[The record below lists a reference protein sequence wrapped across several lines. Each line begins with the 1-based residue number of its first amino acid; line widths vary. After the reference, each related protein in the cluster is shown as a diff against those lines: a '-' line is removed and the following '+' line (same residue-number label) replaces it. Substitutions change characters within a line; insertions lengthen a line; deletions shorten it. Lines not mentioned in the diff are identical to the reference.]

1 MSDSPNIERL
11 NIKLGDI
18 IEIEAPLNSILNNKI
33 FLIQYIDRER
43 LVLVNGDTPSIALLL
58 KANGEL
64 YDESITAIN
73 ILDSDINLGYARQNR
88 LMVGSWIDIY
98 FGGDIPLVVTGEIS
112 NLENDMIE
120 IKTYPEN
127 EVIYID
133 FAYKGLPETLLIEKI
148 NLRSSPL
155 SQKRNKGQA
164 EAEAESESN
173 LEKDV
178 DDGQQFESYEDR
190 EEFNLV
196 DFENV
201 ENVENVENSQNIA
214 KNKEL
219 LIEADQII
227 IGRKLEDIIQVVD
240 VPEYQQRFGID
251 KQTNDMLDE
260 FLSKIPTS
268 RRNQGN
274 MNSIHKLIERYKEL
288 RQEFSQFDNNN
299 NAISK
304 KIRGDSHKPL
314 LETLKAFDKKL
325 YWILPVV
332 KNSKNL
338 YDVTNDEDLLYIT
351 TSTLADSILA
361 ESELTSNWKS
371 NLSNEEE
378 NRYNNYI
385 KELNTLSTPFTN
397 YGIED
402 YIISKEVATNLD
414 TIVDTLND
422 QYSYTADRD
431 DKIVTRRFVMQQYN
445 TGLTRLESII
455 TENRKIINKNMKI
468 TKNDVLLLKSIITL
482 PYPVYR
488 FSHINLP
495 GTSIMDKSDLN
506 HHFINYWELFKKS
519 TFVNRYIIDDLAIEV
534 KYNPDTFLNNIK
546 EFLLDESIERDP
558 NITIQ
563 ESRYNKY
570 LDCFI
575 PDTET
580 IFDLLDVK
588 DRVDDR
594 YNLTFDKITKSLEPF
609 MIYNNDI
616 TSKSY
621 KTIIH
626 FLNNKTR
633 GYKKDFIANNKNF
646 QAKINQK
653 IGQGEKPAAR
663 AFSLFN
669 IFSAN
674 RDIQVSV
681 FKSYNI
687 TDQDKTLY
695 SSEELLNKMVRI
707 DYARLFYSAVSKVSV
722 DLMVSGVLD
731 KFIDIEKNLNKKQG
745 LGDRDRD
752 KDKDKDNDCK
762 QYILSKKYFALD
774 ELEYDNNKKIYFDK
788 KYDQTFYDFINQ
800 YKKERDTLSS
810 EEFKTFMIAI
820 LVEANGFTQDNAI
833 RQINAML
840 ENKKEVVNGDYAL
853 LEIDEK
859 TNEIYKREGNVWIK
873 DTTISDNVFF
883 DLNPNKF
890 FCESKLTCFYNTN
903 KNNDKQQD
911 DFGKCENSADIE
923 KTLQKKNLKDIMG
936 QFDEEYR
943 VDLQKIKNKINDAY
957 NYNLA
962 IIGRIIGLERD
973 KKLTY
978 NNEYLK
984 ISSDIDQN
992 DIKFSPFEKLRDLIL
1007 GQTDFLK
1014 KNADIIKFSLKFAR
1028 KPYDRENQY
1037 WFYCVKT
1044 DIELLPSFIVRLAG
1058 VASNSQE
1065 YQRELDY
1072 ICAEQGTISDDGDRW
1087 VDKYS
1092 GYIIKYIDYNVEEG
1106 FNEEGYKL
1114 QTRSVLDQDL
1124 GAILLAKD
1132 KKSVKRDKIK
1142 EKKVNEKEV
1151 DENRLDK
1158 KNKQV
1163 YLDLNA
1169 KTVLNVI
1176 IALTDNMAINAD
1188 AINAEGMYDYIIK
1201 NVLDIQKKSVSSPE
1215 DYAKLVEKAQR
1226 QGKKN
1231 IPSFEEAFNS
1241 SLLILTLVYLLVAI
1255 QTSIPEI
1262 KTPKT
1267 FPGCI
1272 KSFSGYPMEGSIDK
1286 SGLIYIACVAYKLKS
1301 SIKPWNTIMKT
1312 KEATIVQKME
1322 LIIEKFIQ
1330 PNAEIKRL
1338 FQVKKEFLLL
1348 QDNAV
1353 IPEKLDVKNW
1363 LTFLPPLVP
1372 LNIKDLHGIS
1382 KIFQDELRANIKKGS
1397 LKQIDNI
1404 LVLETKQIL
1413 FALYIQQSIQTV
1425 VKQQHPLLTTMTGN
1439 PFLENA
1445 CCNGEKNTV
1454 SYFEGK
1460 DKSIK
1465 MYNDIVVE
1473 YSNILYDI
1481 NRMSTAP
1488 LLMHPYNTRIVYPGL
1503 SEIFTEETIY
1513 KAFIYYCKFNK
1524 VLYPISEELR
1534 SICLEKP
1541 VDFNPDD
1548 TITGKITRLK
1558 ADGKNYNNLVF
1569 DQLIMYLSK
1578 NNIIPMDLFRPV
1590 ENNIDNINNINNLMA
1605 ITVAL
1610 DERDSQVIPAQF
1622 RTKFADLLDSYGII
1636 GNNEP
1641 VREMKNYLSRQ
1652 NELTDTIICDFIQK
1666 NSKLTKSKMKNFIE
1680 CLTTINQFS
1689 SDAPEKMIVFMRQN
1703 IINLVAILP
1712 NIILNEIDYANI
1724 VIPKHWGLSAIHQI
1738 DVANIIRDNYSGL
1751 SSMYRDPQL
1760 QMVLTRIQ
1768 GICNDIVLLSNNT
1781 FYRHDLIDTS
1791 VSKDEKDEN
1800 PVYSSIFSDRMVG
1813 LLSKY
1818 YFNCVLIEYINLVN
1832 SQDILRIDI
1841 IENIALIEEN
1851 RLGEGDINE
1860 FELISGEK
1868 KELSLKVAT
1877 LLIEFMNIICTSKNV
1892 VDFTYESVMNKVLRS
1907 KNKEKTIITD
1917 YLKDLTEEEREIE
1930 NIFKANRLE
1939 RWSKGL
1945 QKGLTQYVG
1954 DNYDEER
1961 EQIDRQAQMERKL
1974 GVKDF
1979 VTDMNRDIY
1988 KLDMQ
1993 DEEMRDEEIE
2003 REEYD
2008 IGDFLGDGDYRDD
2021 DLDDD

>member
-18 IEIEAPLNSILNNKI
+18 IEIEAPSNSILNNKI
-33 FLIQYIDRER
+33 FLIRYIDRER
-43 LVLVNGDTPSIALLL
+43 VVLVNGDNPSIALLI

-73 ILDSDINLGYARQNR
+73 ILDSDINPGYARQNG

-148 NLRSSPL
+148 NLRSSPKKPQQDQDEPDL
-155 SQKRNKGQA
+155 
-164 EAEAESESN
+164 
-173 LEKDV
+173 
-178 DDGQQFESYEDR
+178 DDGEQFMSYEDR
-190 EEFNLV
+190 DLFNLEQV
-196 DFENV
+196 EDLDNV
-201 ENVENVENSQNIA
+201 KNILN
-214 KNKEL
+214 NKEL
-219 LIEADQII
+219 LIQADQII

-260 FLSKIPTS
+260 FLSKIPS
-268 RRNQGN
+268 AKRNQGN

-304 KIRGDSHKPL
+304 KIKGDNHKPL
-314 LETLKAFDKKL
+314 VECLKAFSKKL

-338 YDVTNDEDLLYIT
+338 YDVVNDEDLLYINQ
-351 TSTLADSILA
+351 STLADAILA
-361 ESELTSNWKS
+361 ESQLTSNWKS
-371 NLSNEEE
+371 NVNNEEE

-385 KELNTLSTPFTN
+385 KELNLLSTPFTN
-397 YGIED
+397 YGIGIED
-402 YIISKEVATNLD
+402 YIISKEIATNLD

-422 QYSYTADRD
+422 QYSYTAHRD
-431 DKIVTRRFVMQQYN
+431 EKIETRRFVMQQYN
-445 TGLTRLESII
+445 TGLTRLESIT
-455 TENRKIINKNMKI
+455 TENRKIINKNVKI

-506 HHFINYWELFKKS
+506 NHFINYWELFKTS
-519 TFVNRYIIDDLAIEV
+519 TFVNRYIIDDLAIPV
-534 KYNPDTFLNNIK
+534 KYNRGFFLNNIK
-546 EFLLDESIERDP
+546 EFLLDESIDRDP

-563 ESRYNKY
+563 ESLYNKY
-570 LDCFI
+570 LNCFI
-575 PDTET
+575 PDTRT
-580 IFDLLDVK
+580 IFESIEVG

-594 YNLTFDKITKSLEPF
+594 YNLTFDKMTKSLEPF

-616 TSKSY
+616 TSNSY
-621 KTIIH
+621 KTIIN
-626 FLNNKTR
+626 FLNKKTR
-633 GYKKDFIANNKNF
+633 NYKTAFIANNKNF

-653 IGQGEKPAAR
+653 IGNGEKPAAK

-722 DLMVSGVLD
+722 DLMVSDVLE
-731 KFIDIEKNLNKKQG
+731 KFIDIERDLNKKQDKRG
-745 LGDRDRD
+745 QKGQGDQD
-752 KDKDKDNDCK
+752 KTDCK
-762 QYILSKKYFALD
+762 QYTLSKKYFALD
-774 ELEYDNNKKIYFDK
+774 ELQYDNNKTVYFDK

-800 YKKERDTLSS
+800 YKKERETLSS
-810 EEFKTFMIAI
+810 EEFKQFMIAI
-820 LVEANGFTQDNAI
+820 LVEANGFTQNNAT
-833 RQINAML
+833 REFDAML
-840 ENKKEVVNGDYAL
+840 ENKKRVVNGDYAL
-853 LEIDEK
+853 LEIDDK
-859 TNEIYKREGNVWIK
+859 TNEIYKREGNVWVK

-883 DLNPNKF
+883 DLNPDKL

-903 KNNDKQQD
+903 KDNKDNKDNNRENR
-911 DFGKCENSADIE
+911 DFGKCKNSADIE
-923 KTLQKKNLKDIMG
+923 KEIQKDNLKDIMG

-943 VDLQKIKNKINDAY
+943 LDLQKIKNKINNTY

-973 KKLTY
+973 KKLIY
-978 NNEYLK
+978 NNENLK
-984 ISSDIDQN
+984 ISSSIDQN
-992 DIKFSPFEKLRDLIL
+992 ETKFSPFEKLRDLIL

-1037 WFYCVKT
+1037 WLYCVKT
-1044 DIELLPSFIVRLAG
+1044 SVELLPSFIVRLAG
-1058 VASNSQE
+1058 LATNSQE

-1072 ICAEQGTISDDGDRW
+1072 ICAEQGTISSDGDRW

-1092 GYIIKYIDYNVEEG
+1092 GYIIKYIDYNLEEG
-1106 FNEEGYKL
+1106 FTEEGYKL
-1114 QTRSVLDQDL
+1114 QTRAVLEQDL
-1124 GAILLAKD
+1124 GAVLLAKD
-1132 KKSVKRDKIK
+1132 KKTVKQDKIPQK
-1142 EKKVNEKEV
+1142 LGNEKLGNE
-1151 DENRLDK
+1151 

-1163 YLDLNA
+1163 YLDVNA
-1169 KTVLNVI
+1169 KTVLNVV
-1176 IALTDNMAINAD
+1176 IALTDNMGINA
-1188 AINAEGMYDYIIK
+1188 AEINQEAMYDYIIK
-1201 NVLDIQKKSVSSPE
+1201 NVLDIQKKSVSTPE
-1215 DYAKLVEKAQR
+1215 DYAKLVEKAER

-1231 IPSFEEAFNS
+1231 IPSFDDAFNS

-1330 PNAEIKRL
+1330 PNQEIKRL
-1338 FQVKKEFLLL
+1338 FQLKTEFLLL

-1353 IPEKLDVKNW
+1353 IPEKLDIKNW

-1372 LNIKDLHGIS
+1372 IKIKDLHGIS
-1382 KIFQDELRANIKKGS
+1382 KIFQDELRENIKKGS
-1397 LKQIDNI
+1397 IKQIDNI

-1413 FALYIQQSIQTV
+1413 FSLYIQQSIQAV
-1425 VKQQHPLLTTMTGN
+1425 VKQQHPLLTTMAGN

-1454 SYFEGK
+1454 AYFEGK
-1460 DKSIK
+1460 DPSIK
-1465 MYNDIVVE
+1465 MYNDIVIE
-1473 YSNILYDI
+1473 YSNMLYDI

-1488 LLMHPYNTRIVYPGL
+1488 LLMHPYNTRLVYPGL
-1503 SEIFTEETIY
+1503 SEIVAEETIY

-1541 VDFNPDD
+1541 LDFNPDE
-1548 TITGKITRLK
+1548 TITEKITRLK
-1558 ADGKNYNNLVF
+1558 ADGKNYNNVVF

-1578 NNIIPMDLFRPV
+1578 NNIIAMDLFRPV
-1590 ENNIDNINNINNLMA
+1590 DNNRDNNRDNLMA
-1605 ITVAL
+1605 IIIGL

-1622 RTKFADLLDSYGII
+1622 RTKFAALLESYDII
-1636 GNNEP
+1636 DNNEP

-1652 NELTDTIICDFIQK
+1652 NELMDTIIIDFIKK
-1666 NSKLTKSKMKNFIE
+1666 NSKLTKSKIENFIE

-1689 SDAPEKMIVFMRQN
+1689 SLTETPAKMIQFMRQN
-1703 IINLVAILP
+1703 IINLVSILP
-1712 NIILNEIDYANI
+1712 NIILNRIDYTDI
-1724 VIPKHWGLSAIHQI
+1724 VIPKHWSLSSIHQI

-1768 GICNDIVLLSNNT
+1768 GLGNDIVLLSNNT
-1781 FYRHDLIDTS
+1781 FYTHDIIATSDQDRDRH
-1791 VSKDEKDEN
+1791 
-1800 PVYSSIFSDRMVG
+1800 SIFDAKVTT

-1818 YFNCVLIEYINLVN
+1818 YFNCVLIEYINLIN
-1832 SQDILRIDI
+1832 SQDILRVDVMESDVM
-1841 IENIALIEEN
+1841 ENMERDDD
-1851 RLGEGDINE
+1851 RLLDDNDPLR
-1860 FELISGEK
+1860 LISGEK

-1939 RWSKGL
+1939 KWSKGL

-1961 EQIDRQAQMERKL
+1961 EQIDRQAEMERKL

-1993 DEEMRDEEIE
+1993 DSDVRDEEIE
-2003 REEYD
+2003 REEYN

-2021 DLDDD
+2021 DLGDDYGDD

>member
-1 MSDSPNIERL
+1 MSDSSNIERL

-18 IEIEAPLNSILNNKI
+18 IEIEAPLNTILNNKI
-33 FLIQYIDRER
+33 FLIRYIDRER
-43 LVLVNGDTPSIALLL
+43 LVLVNSDTQSIELLL

-73 ILDSDINLGYARQNR
+73 ILDSDINVGYARQNG

-98 FGGDIPLVVTGEIS
+98 FGGDIPLVITGEIS

-148 NLRSSPL
+148 NLRSSPRTRHEV
-155 SQKRNKGQA
+155 KPG
-164 EAEAESESN
+164 ESD
-173 LEKDV
+173 LEEEV
-178 DDGQQFESYEDR
+178 DDGEQFESHEDR

-196 DFENV
+196 DLENV
-201 ENVENVENSQNIA
+201 ENVENVQNVQNIE

-219 LIEADQII
+219 LIQADQII

-260 FLSKIPTS
+260 FLSKIPS
-268 RRNQGN
+268 ARRNQGN

-304 KIRGDSHKPL
+304 KIRGNNHKPL
-314 LETLKAFDKKL
+314 VETLKAFDKKL

-338 YDVTNDEDLLYIT
+338 YDVTNDEDLFYIT
-351 TSTLADSILA
+351 TSTLADTILA

-431 DKIVTRRFVMQQYN
+431 DKIKTRRFVMQQYN
-445 TGLTRLESII
+445 TGLTRLESI
-455 TENRKIINKNMKI
+455 TNENRKIINKNVKI

-519 TFVNRYIIDDLAIEV
+519 SFVNRYIIDDLAIEV
-534 KYNPDTFLNNIK
+534 KYNRDTFLNNIK
-546 EFLLDESIERDP
+546 EFLLDESVERDP
-558 NITIQ
+558 NITIR
-563 ESRYNKY
+563 ESTYNKY
-570 LDCFI
+570 LDCLI

-580 IFDLLDVK
+580 IFDLLL
-588 DRVDDR
+588 DRVDLR
-594 YNLTFDKITKSLEPF
+594 YNLTFDKMTKSLEPY

-621 KTIIH
+621 KTIIN
-626 FLNNKTR
+626 FLNRKTR
-633 GYKKDFIANNKNF
+633 DYKTEFIANNKSF
-646 QAKINQK
+646 QSKINQK
-653 IGQGEKPAAR
+653 VGQGEKPAAR

-707 DYARLFYSAVSKVSV
+707 DYARLFNSAVSKVSV
-722 DLMVSGVLD
+722 DLMVSDVLD
-731 KFIDIEKNLNKKQG
+731 KFIDIERDLNKKQG
-745 LGDRDRD
+745 RGRKDGD
-752 KDKDKDNDCK
+752 KDLCK
-762 QYILSKKYFALD
+762 QYTLSKKYFALD
-774 ELEYDNNKKIYFDK
+774 ELTYDNNKKIYFDK

-833 RQINAML
+833 REINAML

-859 TNEIYKREGNVWIK
+859 TNEIYKREGNVWVK

-911 DFGKCENSADIE
+911 DLGKCENSADIE
-923 KTLQKKNLKDIMG
+923 AAIQKKNLKDIMG

-943 VDLQKIKNKINDAY
+943 NDLQKIKNKINTAY

-978 NNEYLK
+978 NNENLK

-992 DIKFSPFEKLRDLIL
+992 ETKFSPFEKLRDLIL

-1037 WFYCVKT
+1037 WLYCVKT

-1065 YQRELDY
+1065 FQRELDY

-1114 QTRSVLDQDL
+1114 QTRAVLDQDL

-1132 KKSVKRDKIK
+1132 KKTGKRDKIQ
-1142 EKKVNEKEV
+1142 EKRDKIQEKEI
-1151 DENRLDK
+1151 DK

-1176 IALTDNMAINAD
+1176 TALTDNM

-1201 NVLDIQKKSVSSPE
+1201 NVLDIQKKSVSTPE

-1322 LIIEKFIQ
+1322 LIVEKFIQ

-1353 IPEKLDVKNW
+1353 IPERLDIKNW

-1397 LKQIDNI
+1397 IKQIDNI
-1404 LVLETKQIL
+1404 LVLETKRIL

-1425 VKQQHPLLTTMTGN
+1425 VKQQHPLLTTMAGN

-1465 MYNDIVVE
+1465 MYNDIVIE

-1488 LLMHPYNTRIVYPGL
+1488 LLMHPYNTRLVYPAL
-1503 SEIFTEETIY
+1503 SEIITEETIY
-1513 KAFIYYCKFNK
+1513 KTFIYYCKFNK

-1541 VDFNPDD
+1541 TDFNPDD
-1548 TITGKITRLK
+1548 TITGKISRLK

-1578 NNIIPMDLFRPV
+1578 NNIISMDLFRPL
-1590 ENNIDNINNINNLMA
+1590 ENNIDNLMA
-1605 ITVAL
+1605 IIVDL

-1622 RTKFADLLDSYGII
+1622 RTKFAALLDSYGSID
-1636 GNNEP
+1636 NNEP

-1652 NELTDTIICDFIQK
+1652 NELMDTIICDFIQK

-1689 SDAPEKMIVFMRQN
+1689 SETPEKMIVFMRQN
-1703 IINLVAILP
+1703 IMNLVTILP

-1724 VIPKHWGLSAIHQI
+1724 VIPKHWALSGIHQI
-1738 DVANIIRDNYSGL
+1738 DVVNIIRDNYSGL

-1760 QMVLTRIQ
+1760 QMVLTKIQ
-1768 GICNDIVLLSNNT
+1768 GICNDLVLLSNNT
-1781 FYRHDLIDTS
+1781 FYRHDLIATS

-1800 PVYSSIFSDRMVG
+1800 PVYSSIFSDRVVG

-1832 SQDILRIDI
+1832 SQDILRVDV
-1841 IENIALIEEN
+1841 IENMDLMSESDDLLRDE
-1851 RLGEGDINE
+1851 DINE

-1939 RWSKGL
+1939 KWSKGL

-1961 EQIDRQAQMERKL
+1961 EQIEQQAQMERKL

-1988 KLDMQ
+1988 KLDIQ

-2008 IGDFLGDGDYRDD
+2008 IGNFLGDGDYRDD
-2021 DLDDD
+2021 DLEDDYLGDD